1 MRNERFTPGTI
12 IVGVDGSE
20 HAERALRWAVR
31 QAGLEGRQLTLIH
44 AAGVG
49 DLRSVAWASGAA
61 EALPDLLDTAQEVI
75 GTAVALAESMHPDVD
90 VVGVPML
97 GDPRQVLVDLS
108 EDAHLVVVGSRGRGT
123 FSSML
128 LGSVSVSV
136 ARHSHCPVVVTRPG
150 QDAVVEDGV
159 LVGADGTAESVPVI
173 EFAFRQASL
182 RGVPLTVMHTSFDVT
197 VALASIPD
205 VSSSPDEAD
214 DFRLL
219 LSESVAGLSEKFPDV
234 SVSLELGSGLVD
246 ECLTRGSSCRDLV
259 VVGRHRVDTIAK
271 LLTGSIS
278 AAVLERCDSPVAVVP
293 EGDPTYTS

>member
-1 MRNERFTPGTI
+1 MKNERVAPGTI
-12 IVGVDGSE
+12 VVGVDGSE
-20 HAERALRWAVR
+20 HAQRALSWAAD
-31 QAGLEGRQLTLIH
+31 QARLEGRRLTVVH
-44 AAGVG
+44 AAGEG
-49 DLRSVAWASGAA
+49 DLRSAAWVGG
-61 EALPDLLDTAQEVI
+61 EPTALPDLMKTAEEVI
-75 GTAVALAESMHPDVD
+75 ANAVAFAESFRPDVE
-90 VVGVPML
+90 VVGVPRL

-108 EDAHLVVVGSRGRGT
+108 EDARLVVVGSRGRGT
-123 FSSML
+123 FRSML

-136 ARHSHCPVVVTRPG
+136 AKHAHCPVVVTRPG
-150 QDAVVEDGV
+150 QDVVVEDGV
-159 LVGADGTAESVPVI
+159 LVGADGTAESLPVI

-197 VALASIPD
+197 VALESVARVPA
-205 VSSSPDEAD
+205 PPD

-259 VVGRHRVDTIAK
+259 VVGRHRVNSIQK

-278 AAVLERCDSPVAVVP
+278 AAVLERCNSPVAVVP
-293 EGDPTYTS
+293 EGDPTSPD